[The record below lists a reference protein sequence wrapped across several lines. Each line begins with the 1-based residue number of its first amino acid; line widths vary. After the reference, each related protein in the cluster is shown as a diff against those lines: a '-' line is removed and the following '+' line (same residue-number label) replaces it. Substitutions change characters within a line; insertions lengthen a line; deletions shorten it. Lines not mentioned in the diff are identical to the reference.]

1 MSKKQNETALQK
13 YILKIIKQHEPD
25 TARQLVNLLR
35 REDNQLSEQQIV
47 AQILKLQAQGE
58 IAFTQPPT
66 PPPKNLTRYL
76 QTTEAYW
83 YWITVS
89 ASTLTTIITFAV
101 PENLY
106 PLVYIRYIL
115 GSIFVMLLPGYSL
128 LKALFPEKNL
138 NRKSERGLDS
148 IERTALSIGLSLAL
162 VPMIGLILNYTP
174 WGIRLAPIVTS
185 LLTLTLIFAT
195 TAVIR
200 EYQSKL
206 ETRTRK
212 KETVDA

>member
-1 MSKKQNETALQK
+1 M
-13 YILKIIKQHEPD
+13 
-25 TARQLVNLLR
+25 
-35 REDNQLSEQQIV
+35 
-47 AQILKLQAQGE
+47 AQIFKLQAKDK

-66 PPPKNLTRYL
+66 PPPKKLTRYL

-89 ASTLTTIITFAV
+89 ASTLTAIITFAV

-106 PLVYIRYIL
+106 PLVYIRYVL
-115 GSIFVMLLPGYSL
+115 GSIFVMLLPGYTL
-128 LKALFPEKNL
+128 LKALFPEENHNQKPE
-138 NRKSERGLDS
+138 KSLDS
-148 IERTALSIGLSLAL
+148 IEHIALSIGLSLAL

-185 LLTLTLIFAT
+185 LLVLTLIFAT

-200 EYQSKL
+200 DYQSKL
-206 ETRTRK
+206 KRDAGK
-212 KETVDA
+212 KENVDA